1 MKYLPIYLNDHYAGS
16 TLGVELAKR
25 AAKNSADNAEFGPPL
40 ATLATEIDEDRDAL
54 KRIMGRLDVSEDRIK
69 ASIFWLGEKV
79 GRLKPNGEL
88 LHFSPL
94 SRVVELEGL
103 HIGITGK
110 LAMWEALR
118 QLFGERLESF
128 DFGALVERAESQRN
142 EVERHRLAA
151 AREAFGDSV
160 VVRSWKAE
168 GATSDS
174 A

>member
-103 HIGITGK
+103 ITGVGGK
-110 LAMWEALR
+110 LSLWRTLLELAEREDRLDAGELEVLAGRAEDQLLRLHALR
-118 QLFGERLESF
+118 
-128 DFGALVERAESQRN
+128 GAAGLI
-142 EVERHRLAA
+142 
-151 AREAFGDSV
+151 AFVDDI
-160 VVRSWKAE
+160 A
-168 GATSDS
+168 
-174 A
+174 